1 MSQTDTLSLL
11 INIPHC
17 IALGSAQMHI
27 IINNLIAVKEKML
40 HVHVSRTVVL
50 RFWMLYLM
58 TVLLR

>member
-11 INIPHC
+11 VNIPHC

-40 HVHVSRTVVL
+40 HVHVSRIVVL
-50 RFWMLYLM
+50 LFWRLY
-58 TVLLR
+58 TVIVLLR